1 MSDTL
6 EAAAVP
12 ADTTGDILELFPPGS
27 AVDPDGEL
35 VVGGC
40 RLADLAARWGTPL
53 YVVAEEGIR
62 SQVRRYRQALSS
74 QWPNSRMVFASK
86 AFPCTAVYR
95 LMASEGIG
103 VDVAGAGELIMALA
117 GGVDPARI
125 VLHGNAKT
133 PAELRMAV
141 DAGVGLIVIDNTDD
155 IDRLE
160 DLVRT
165 EQPVLVRVIPG
176 VRPDTYEAVATGQA
190 GSKFGLPVPAA
201 RDAIARLRHSDKLRL
216 DGVHAHIGSQIQDI
230 EPYEREV
237 EALAGLGDFPV
248 YNLGGGLGV
257 RYTHDDRA
265 PSPEDWIGALAAAA
279 HRHLPS
285 GAQLIIEPGR
295 SLVAPFGVTVY
306 RVITVKGEDPRFVAV
321 DGGMADN
328 LEVALYGQR
337 FEATVTSRVGGG
349 APVELVGRHCESG
362 DRLISGVPLRD
373 PRPGDLVAVAVTG
386 AYCYTMANNYNGAMR
401 PPVVF
406 CQGGQARLVVRRE
419 THADFLSRD
428 VALLLGPVTWAGGQP
443 SGGWARSPLPRSC
456 ADRTTWPARRRQRRP
471 PRRRPA
477 RSSPATR
484 RNPARP
490 ARDHA
495 RSGSRPRA
503 SAPPP
508 RGTRRRSG

>member
-1 MSDTL
+1 MSDPL
-6 EAAAVP
+6 ETAVP
-12 ADTTGDILELFPPGS
+12 DPTTDTTDTTDIAEILGLFPPGS
-27 AVDPDGEL
+27 AVDPDGQL

-53 YVVAEEGIR
+53 FVVAEEAVR
-62 SQVRRYRQALSS
+62 SQVRRYQRALHAR
-74 QWPNSRMVFASK
+74 WPNSRMVFASK

-117 GGVDPARI
+117 GGVDPALI
-125 VLHGNAKT
+125 VMHGNAKT

-190 GSKFGLPVPAA
+190 GSKFGLPIPAA
-201 RDAIARLRHSDKLRL
+201 RAAIARLRHSDKLRL
-216 DGVHAHIGSQIQDI
+216 DGVHAHIGSQILDT
-230 EPYEREV
+230 EPYAKEV
-237 EALAGLGDFPV
+237 EAVAGLGDFPI

-257 RYTHDDRA
+257 RYTYDDDP
-265 PSPEDWIGALAAAA
+265 PSAEDWIGALTAAARRYLPAGA
-279 HRHLPS
+279 HI
-285 GAQLIIEPGR
+285 IIEPGR
-295 SLVAPFGVTVY
+295 CLVAPFGVTVY
-306 RVITVKGEDPRFVAV
+306 RVISVKGSDPRFVAV

-328 LEVALYGQR
+328 MEVALYGQR

-349 APVELVGRHCESG
+349 TPVELVGRHCESG

-386 AYCYTMANNYNGAMR
+386 AYCYSLASNYNGAMR

-406 CQGGQARLVVRRE
+406 CQGGESRLVVRRE

-428 VALLLGPVTWAGGQP
+428 VGA
-443 SGGWARSPLPRSC
+443 
-456 ADRTTWPARRRQRRP
+456 
-471 PRRRPA
+471 
-477 RSSPATR
+477 
-484 RNPARP
+484 
-490 ARDHA
+490 
-495 RSGSRPRA
+495 
-503 SAPPP
+503 
-508 RGTRRRSG
+508 

>member
-1 MSDTL
+1 VTT
-6 EAAAVP
+6 
-12 ADTTGDILELFPPGS
+12 DTTADILGLFPPGS

-35 VVGGC
+35 VIAGC

-53 YVVAEEGIR
+53 FVVAEEGIR
-62 SQVRRYRQALSS
+62 AQVRRYRQALDA
-74 QWPNSRMVFASK
+74 QWPNARMVFASK

-103 VDVAGAGELIMALA
+103 VDVAGAGELVMALA
-117 GGVDPARI
+117 GGVDPALI
-125 VLHGNAKT
+125 VMHGNAKT

-141 DAGVGLIVIDNTDD
+141 DAGVGLIVIDNIDD

-160 DLVRT
+160 DLVRG

-190 GSKFGLPVPAA
+190 GSKFGLPIPAA
-201 RDAIARLRHSDKLRL
+201 RTAIARLRNSDKLRL
-216 DGVHAHIGSQIQDI
+216 DGVHAHIGSQIQDT

-237 EALAGLGDFPV
+237 EAVAGLGDFPV

-257 RYTHDDRA
+257 RYTYDDD
-265 PSPEDWIGALAAAA
+265 PPTPEAWIGTLAAAA
-279 HRHLPS
+279 RRHLPA

-295 SLVAPFGVTVY
+295 GLVAPFGVTVY
-306 RVITVKGEDPRFVAV
+306 QVISAKGEDPRFVAV

-328 LEVALYGQR
+328 MEVALYGQR
-337 FEATVTSRVGGG
+337 FEATVTNRVGSGT
-349 APVELVGRHCESG
+349 PVELVGRHCESG

-386 AYCYTMANNYNGAMR
+386 AYCYSLASNYNGAMR

-406 CQGGQARLVVRRE
+406 CQGGESRLVVRRE

-428 VALLLGPVTWAGGQP
+428 VDP
-443 SGGWARSPLPRSC
+443 
-456 ADRTTWPARRRQRRP
+456 
-471 PRRRPA
+471 
-477 RSSPATR
+477 
-484 RNPARP
+484 
-490 ARDHA
+490 
-495 RSGSRPRA
+495 
-503 SAPPP
+503 
-508 RGTRRRSG
+508 

>member
-1 MSDTL
+1 MPTRKTSSWASPSMSDTL
-6 EAAAVP
+6 EAAVMP
-12 ADTTGDILELFPPGS
+12 VGTDTATAGDILGLFPPGTGV
-27 AVDPDGEL
+27 APDGEL

-53 YVVAEEGIR
+53 YVVAEDAVR
-62 SQVRRYRQALSS
+62 SQVRRFRRALGAVRV
-74 QWPNSRMVFASK
+74 NSRMVFASK

-117 GGVDPARI
+117 GGVDPALI
-125 VLHGNAKT
+125 VMHGNAKT

-160 DLVRT
+160 ELVRT

-176 VRPDTYEAVATGQA
+176 VRPDTHEAVATGQA
-190 GSKFGLPVPAA
+190 ESKFGLPIPAA
-201 RDAIARLRHSDKLRL
+201 RAAIARLRHSDKLRL
-216 DGVHAHIGSQIQDI
+216 DGLHVHIGSQILAT
-230 EPYEREV
+230 EPYARAV
-237 EALAGLGDFPV
+237 EAVAGLGDFGV

-257 RYTHDDRA
+257 RYTYADDP
-265 PSPEDWIGALAAAA
+265 PSPEDWIGVLAAAA
-279 HRHLPS
+279 HRHLPA
-285 GAQLIIEPGR
+285 GAQIIIEPGR

-306 RVITVKGEDPRFVAV
+306 RIVSVKGNDPRFVAV

-328 LEVALYGQR
+328 MEVALYGQR

-362 DRLISGVPLRD
+362 DRLISGAVLRD

-386 AYCYTMANNYNGAMR
+386 AYCYSLANNYNGAMR

-406 CQGGQARLVVRRE
+406 CRDGEPRLVVRRE

-428 VALLLGPVTWAGGQP
+428 VAAG
-443 SGGWARSPLPRSC
+443 
-456 ADRTTWPARRRQRRP
+456 
-471 PRRRPA
+471 
-477 RSSPATR
+477 
-484 RNPARP
+484 
-490 ARDHA
+490 
-495 RSGSRPRA
+495 
-503 SAPPP
+503 
-508 RGTRRRSG
+508 